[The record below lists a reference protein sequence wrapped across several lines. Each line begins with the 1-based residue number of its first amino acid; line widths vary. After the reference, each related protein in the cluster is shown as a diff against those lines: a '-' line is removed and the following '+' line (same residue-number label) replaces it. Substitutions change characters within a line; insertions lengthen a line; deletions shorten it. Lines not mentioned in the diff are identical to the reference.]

1 MKKQILCYPFEET
14 NIMQLTENKKIL
26 NVSEMSVNKSY
37 NYFQPNLKII
47 VFFSMRII
55 NRVKLWSFL

>member
-26 NVSEMSVNKSY
+26 NVLEMSVNKSY

-47 VFFSMRII
+47 VFISMRII